1 MYTTKITVLIFVWYH
16 LVFIQYSYYRDLF
29 FSGPVLHLCNRH
41 RRVGVRYT
49 HTTKITVLSMSS
61 LLLSIDIRQ
70 FYCFILFYFKLTNG
84 SMDKWCMVK
93 WCNREIKIVIGPFVS
108 NKYWICSFVLFSNT
122 TFLQQINQS
131 MILIIW
137 SLTSSTSTKCM
148 LSKQATTKRQEFT
161 RGQTIVVR
169 EILTLI

>member
-93 WCNREIKIVIGPFVS
+93 WCNVEKKVRNGRFVS
-108 NKYWICSFVLFSNT
+108 QKYWICSFVLLSST
-122 TFLQQINQS
+122 TFSQQTKQF
-131 MILIIW
+131 IIFNIW
-137 SLTSSTSTKCM
+137 QLTTSTETKCM
-148 LSKQATTKRQEFT
+148 LSNLETTKIQDFI
-161 RGQTIVVR
+161 RGQPIVLR
-169 EILTLI
+169 EIVTLI